1 MEKVKL
7 EEEIKEL
14 LLRGHEGG
22 YWDYKSDYADCP
34 EDKLMDYICMANNL
48 EGRDA
53 YLIYGVDNDG
63 KIIGIENT
71 SYKRCNTKEINEF
84 LRNKPFAGGYIPS
97 ISVDVPLLEGHE
109 LDVVTIKN
117 TNKTPYYLTKN
128 YNQTK
133 EKMSKTLKAGA
144 IYTRV
149 NDQNTPRE
157 LTANMEHT
165 EYLWRKR
172 FGIDM
177 TPSEKLMKLLE
188 DVGDWSETR
197 WDIDRHS
204 YNIHNPEYQINV
216 LDSQD
221 TYETLSYFYDDERM
235 LYAPLKLNYLTTT
248 LYETELWYMDMGRC
262 LIPKPEH
269 KYDIEHGVYYY
280 YIEKDSLNG
289 KLLPLFA
296 YGKSQCCD
304 RSGREVPVLIFE
316 NKKMRTEFEN
326 WLEDN
331 LFIKEKY
338 IADLENSAIF
348 QHIKRKEAKNGKST
362 CGVLEVAVAFRFY
375 KKWIKQR
382 EEI

>member
-1 MEKVKL
+1 
-7 EEEIKEL
+7 
-14 LLRGHEGG
+14 
-22 YWDYKSDYADCP
+22 
-34 EDKLMDYICMANNL
+34 
-48 EGRDA
+48 
-53 YLIYGVDNDG
+53 
-63 KIIGIENT
+63 
-71 SYKRCNTKEINEF
+71 
-84 LRNKPFAGGYIPS
+84 
-97 ISVDVPLLEGHE
+97 
-109 LDVVTIKN
+109 
-117 TNKTPYYLTKN
+117 
-128 YNQTK
+128 
-133 EKMSKTLKAGA
+133 
-144 IYTRV
+144 
-149 NDQNTPRE
+149 
-157 LTANMEHT
+157 
-165 EYLWRKR
+165 
-172 FGIDM
+172 
-177 TPSEKLMKLLE
+177 
-188 DVGDWSETR
+188 
-197 WDIDRHS
+197 
-204 YNIHNPEYQINV
+204 
-216 LDSQD
+216 
-221 TYETLSYFYDDERM
+221 M

-248 LYETELWYMDMGRC
+248 LYETELWYMDIGRC

-331 LFIKEKY
+331 LFLKEKY